1 MKLELI
7 HQKAAGA
14 ARAAPVLFVH
24 GKWHGAW
31 CWRENFMPYFAKN
44 GYDVY
49 ALSLRGHGG
58 SDGRERLRW
67 HSIADYVADVAWA
80 VRQIGQPPVIVGHS
94 MGGFITQKYLE
105 AHSAPAAVLLTPV
118 PYYGLWHST
127 WQVFRRH
134 PLIVLRVLAT
144 MRLYPV
150 VETPALAR
158 EGLFSRDM
166 PTEEV
171 QKYHRQLQD
180 ESFRAYLDEL
190 GLNLVHPQRVQTP
203 LLVIAAE
210 NDAVVP
216 LKTVRDTARAYGT
229 EAVILP
235 GLAHDVMLEPKWQV
249 GADRILEWLAKRGL

>member
-7 HQKAAGA
+7 HQKAAGT
-14 ARAAPVLFVH
+14 ARTAPVLFVH

-31 CWRENFMPYFAKN
+31 CWRENFMPYFAQK
-44 GYDVY
+44 GWDVY
-49 ALSLRGHGG
+49 AVSLRGHGG
-58 SDGRERLRW
+58 SEGREGLRW
-67 HSIADYVADVAWA
+67 HSIADYVEDVAWA

-118 PYYGLWHST
+118 PYYGLWQST

-150 VETPALAR
+150 VETPELAR

-166 PTEEV
+166 PAEEV
-171 QKYHRQLQD
+171 QKYHRLLQD

-190 GLNLVHPQRVQTP
+190 GLNLAHPRRIQTP

-235 GLAHDVMLEPKWQV
+235 GLAHDVMLEPGWQA
-249 GADRILEWLAKRGL
+249 GADRILEWLAERGL

>member
-1 MKLELI
+1 MKLELL
-7 HQKAAGA
+7 HEKPAGTSK
-14 ARAAPVLFVH
+14 AAPVLFVH

-31 CWRENFMPYFAKN
+31 CWQEHFMPYFAQQ
-44 GYDVY
+44 GYEAY
-49 ALSLRGHGG
+49 ALSLRGHAG
-58 SDGRERLRW
+58 SEGRERLRW
-67 HSIADYVADVAWA
+67 HSIADYVEDVAWA
-80 VRQIGQPPVIVGHS
+80 VRQIGKPPVIVGHS

-105 AHSAPAAVLLTPV
+105 AHQAPAAVLLTPV

-150 VETPALAR
+150 VETPALAQ
-158 EGLFSRDM
+158 EGLFSKDM
-166 PTEEV
+166 PADEV
-171 QKYHRQLQD
+171 KKHHQKLQD

-190 GLNLVHPQRVQTP
+190 GLNLVHPRRIQTP

-216 LKTVRDTARAYGT
+216 LKTVQDTARAYGT

-235 GLAHDVMLEPKWQV
+235 GLAHDVMLERGWQTA
-249 GADRILEWLAKRGL
+249 ADRVLGWLAERGL